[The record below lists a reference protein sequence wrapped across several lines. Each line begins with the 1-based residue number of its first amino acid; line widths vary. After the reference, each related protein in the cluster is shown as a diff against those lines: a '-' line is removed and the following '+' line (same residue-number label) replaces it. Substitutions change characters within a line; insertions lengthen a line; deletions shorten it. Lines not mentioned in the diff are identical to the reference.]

1 MPKYIVFGGCLDSP
15 IEFPQLPL
23 AADSAAPTWVVAQSD
38 AVAEWPDLRY
48 VGENQI
54 TSSAK
59 ARLYVGSDGF
69 RLSYEDSGT
78 FDIASKGKSI
88 SWTPGP
94 NADEANVRE
103 DILGPVLA
111 VAMHQ
116 AGRLCLHGSSV
127 VLPAGAIS
135 FLAPKHYGKSTI
147 AMATISKGAQLLTDD
162 SLPVQPGPPAMACP
176 GVASVRFWDD
186 TRSLFHGGGATIKGS
201 GGKHAATDLAD
212 KAQLTDPQPLRAVY
226 LLAPMEANAER
237 PAVTRTALSKVE
249 SALALVQHAKIGA
262 FLGRSEGPVMLG
274 LATDIA
280 NTVPVYALRIQR
292 DYDRLDEVVDQLFEW
307 HTDGQVDV
315 APEPNA

>member
-15 IEFPQLPL
+15 IGFPQLPP
-23 AADSAAPTWVVAQSD
+23 AAQSAEATWVVTRSD
-38 AVAEWPDLRY
+38 ELAEWPDLQY

-59 ARLYVGSDGF
+59 ARLYAGADGF

-78 FDIASKGKSI
+78 FDIARKGKSI
-88 SWTPGP
+88 AWTPGP

-127 VLPAGAIS
+127 VLPGGAIS

-147 AMATISKGAQLLTDD
+147 AMATIAKGAQLLTDD

-186 TRSLFHGGGATIKGS
+186 TRSLFHEGGATIKGS

-212 KAQLTDPQPLRAVY
+212 KAQLIHPQPLRAVY
-226 LLAPMEANAER
+226 LLAPVEADAGR
-237 PAVTRTALSKVE
+237 PAVTRTALGKVE
-249 SALALVQHAKIGA
+249 SALSLVQHAKIGA
-262 FLGRSEGPVMLG
+262 FLGKSEGPVMLG

-307 HTDGQVDV
+307 HANDHD
-315 APEPNA
+315 AAAREPQA